1 MKSLSQSDYGLIR
14 SLYQDVYAPD
24 IAESILDEFTDED
37 LDDLTDE
44 YIEEQVIE
52 FFEECLEE
60 GLDIDIVEQ
69 TICESVDTELE
80 ILTEVTNPAQ
90 VAAMRMRD
98 KTSASSGE
106 GQKSGRDAGSMAR
119 AKLKVS
125 KQKVG
130 SASPEKKASKL
141 SQIKG
146 AVKKVGQAAKGGVGL
161 ATRAV
166 GTAVR
171 AGSAVKSAAKK
182 GYERGRQGSG
192 GGSSSSSS
200 SDSGSDSGSSSS
212 SDSGSSSSSSSSGTG
227 PSSSSSSTGGGSSA
241 APRKR
246 KDGLLKRGLK
256 KVVRGITKGVS
267 AAAGAVKAG
276 ADSLTD
282 RARKEDMNYNKE
294 LATIKELY
302 SQVCNHQSEEV
313 EEYIDFLITEGYDCS
328 DLTWNDMYEEYES
341 LDEGLRSAVKR
352 LLGKKKEEPAK
363 PMSRGDELRKKYNVG
378 PEKSDTSAKAQ
389 ILKKTRAKAE
399 SDQKEFGGSRYS
411 KGVADRSK
419 AAHERQLKGGYS
431 KYGADDARG
440 SGNKARKR
448 AAALTK
454 EELEATG
461 LFTVKE
467 IEAIVE
473 SENVDEAMS
482 SYDRNRKRAA
492 QRAADRNAAR
502 AAGKTGVVPGVGYVT
517 PRREKET
524 YTDEKGTVRHKS
536 GAKNEEFEQLD
547 EISKKLARSYLNKN
561 IEDQDKT
568 DKYVYT
574 KGRKHDD
581 AMKGMDRLEKRE
593 KGGARAQG
601 KLYKG
606 TPNEGPEDKNTK
618 VPATGKDP
626 NYNPLL
632 HYPQD
637 KKEKSKGLKG
647 LVKRLTRKEELESL
661 HQAYLS
667 MTNEGE
673 QLDEISKK
681 LARSYVEKGIDDQR
695 SLDKK
700 AYAKGTSEKDGIRAL
715 EKIDK
720 RDKGIGMAHD
730 KLYKGTPNEIERNKK
745 IKVPATGKDPAHNY
759 PQDKPKGLKGFVKRL
774 TRKEELESLHQ
785 AYLSMTNEGE
795 QLDEISKKLARS
807 YVDKATDDR
816 DKNAKDWKSTSS
828 GEAFNKAERRE
839 KNIQRATSKLYKGT
853 PAGEIMGTGNP
864 AKVSATGEDPAEPKE
879 KSKGLKGLVKRITRK
894 EELELDENRRAARA
908 AGGYK
913 DDSKKQTDPSKAG
926 FTGISNS
933 IADIMKQNKE
943 IEARKKK

>member
-52 FFEECLEE
+52 FFQECLEE

-98 KTSASSGE
+98 KTSAASGE
-106 GQKSGRDAGSMAR
+106 GQKSDRDAGAAAR

-146 AVKKVGQAAKGGVGL
+146 AVKKVGQAAKGGIGL

-192 GGSSSSSS
+192 GGSSSSS
-200 SDSGSDSGSSSS
+200 DSG
-212 SDSGSSSSSSSSGTG
+212 SSSSSGTG
-227 PSSSSSSTGGGSSA
+227 PSSSSSSGGGSSSA
-241 APRKR
+241 TPKKR

-302 SQVCNHQSEEV
+302 RQVCNHQEEEPEQLDEKEGNTHEFGSSAYDQESAEAQRDYNRQFKPSGGMKRRPKGAGRPRGAGKMKK
-313 EEYIDFLITEGYDCS
+313 EEYIDEMG
-328 DLTWNDMYEEYES
+328 
-341 LDEGLRSAVKR
+341 
-352 LLGKKKEEPAK
+352 
-363 PMSRGDELRKKYNVG
+363 
-378 PEKSDTSAKAQ
+378 KSDQGVRDRIAMFKNSKIEYTPPTNWDKDANRGKGATVSPKQ
-389 ILKKTRAKAE
+389 AE
-399 SDQKEFGGSRYS
+399 NRRRKSL
-411 KGVADRSK
+411 
-419 AAHERQLKGGYS
+419 RQ
-431 KYGADDARG
+431 
-440 SGNKARKR
+440 
-448 AAALTK
+448 

-461 LFTVKE
+461 LFTAKE
-467 IEAIVE
+467 IEALVE

-547 EISKKLARSYLNKN
+547 EISKKLARNYLNKSM
-561 IEDQDKT
+561 DDYDKT

-574 KGRKHDD
+574 KGRKHKD

-593 KGGARAQG
+593 KGGMRAQG

-606 TPNEGPEDKNTK
+606 TPNERPEDKKPTPQQPSLKLRHELNSAK
-618 VPATGKDP
+618 LPVENVPYAVAVTQR
-626 NYNPLL
+626 NYL
-632 HYPQD
+632 
-637 KKEKSKGLKG
+637 
-647 LVKRLTRKEELESL
+647 
-661 HQAYLS
+661 
-667 MTNEGE
+667 
-673 QLDEISKK
+673 
-681 LARSYVEKGIDDQR
+681 IDH
-695 SLDKK
+695 
-700 AYAKGTSEKDGIRAL
+700 
-715 EKIDK
+715 KI
-720 RDKGIGMAHD
+720 
-730 KLYKGTPNEIERNKK
+730 
-745 IKVPATGKDPAHNY
+745 
-759 PQDKPKGLKGFVKRL
+759 
-774 TRKEELESLHQ
+774 
-785 AYLSMTNEGE
+785 
-795 QLDEISKKLARS
+795 
-807 YVDKATDDR
+807 
-816 DKNAKDWKSTSS
+816 
-828 GEAFNKAERRE
+828 
-839 KNIQRATSKLYKGT
+839 
-853 PAGEIMGTGNP
+853 
-864 AKVSATGEDPAEPKE
+864 
-879 KSKGLKGLVKRITRK
+879 
-894 EELELDENRRAARA
+894 
-908 AGGYK
+908 
-913 DDSKKQTDPSKAG
+913 
-926 FTGISNS
+926 
-933 IADIMKQNKE
+933 
-943 IEARKKK
+943 

>member
-1 MKSLSQSDYGLIR
+1 MKALSQSDYGLIR

-80 ILTEVTNPAQ
+80 VLTEVTNPAK

-98 KTSASSGE
+98 KTSAASGE

-146 AVKKVGQAAKGGVGL
+146 AVKKVGQAAKGGIGL

-200 SDSGSDSGSSSS
+200 DSGSSSS
-212 SDSGSSSSSSSSGTG
+212 SGTGSSSSSSDSGSSSSSGTG
-227 PSSSSSSTGGGSSA
+227 PSSSSSSGGGSSSA

-256 KVVRGITKGVS
+256 KVVRGISKGVS

-302 SQVCNHQSEEV
+302 RQVCDNQ
-313 EEYIDFLITEGYDCS
+313 
-328 DLTWNDMYEEYES
+328 N
-341 LDEGLRSAVKR
+341 
-352 LLGKKKEEPAK
+352 KEELEQI
-363 PMSRGDELRKKYNVG
+363 DEMV
-378 PEKSDTSAKAQ
+378 KSDAGVRSRMKISGYEPPTNWDPEANRGKGATVSPKQ
-389 ILKKTRAKAE
+389 AE
-399 SDQKEFGGSRYS
+399 KRRRKSL
-411 KGVADRSK
+411 
-419 AAHERQLKGGYS
+419 RQ
-431 KYGADDARG
+431 
-440 SGNKARKR
+440 
-448 AAALTK
+448 

-461 LFTVKE
+461 LFTAKE
-467 IEAIVE
+467 IEALVE

-536 GAKNEEFEQLD
+536 GAKNEE
-547 EISKKLARSYLNKN
+547 
-561 IEDQDKT
+561 
-568 DKYVYT
+568 
-574 KGRKHDD
+574 
-581 AMKGMDRLEKRE
+581 
-593 KGGARAQG
+593 
-601 KLYKG
+601 
-606 TPNEGPEDKNTK
+606 
-618 VPATGKDP
+618 
-626 NYNPLL
+626 
-632 HYPQD
+632 
-637 KKEKSKGLKG
+637 
-647 LVKRLTRKEELESL
+647 
-661 HQAYLS
+661 
-667 MTNEGE
+667 
-673 QLDEISKK
+673 
-681 LARSYVEKGIDDQR
+681 
-695 SLDKK
+695 
-700 AYAKGTSEKDGIRAL
+700 
-715 EKIDK
+715 
-720 RDKGIGMAHD
+720 
-730 KLYKGTPNEIERNKK
+730 
-745 IKVPATGKDPAHNY
+745 
-759 PQDKPKGLKGFVKRL
+759 
-774 TRKEELESLHQ
+774 
-785 AYLSMTNEGE
+785 
-795 QLDEISKKLARS
+795 
-807 YVDKATDDR
+807 
-816 DKNAKDWKSTSS
+816 
-828 GEAFNKAERRE
+828 
-839 KNIQRATSKLYKGT
+839 
-853 PAGEIMGTGNP
+853 
-864 AKVSATGEDPAEPKE
+864 
-879 KSKGLKGLVKRITRK
+879 
-894 EELELDENRRAARA
+894 LELDENRRAARA

-933 IADIMKQNKE
+933 IADIMRQNKE
-943 IEARKKK
+943 IEARKKKSGAKNEELEHLDELSKGTMGSYVKKASKDVEKRSYTQGSTDAEDAEIGYPGQTPKDKKIDKRQKGIGKAVDKMTRKEELESLRQAYLSISNGGEHLDEISLSEGEQPNIEYLNRYGGHPEVKPKKKKKTPFEKENPGHSDSKPTARFTKADREEMLRAKKEASDKVAADARRARGKK

>member
-1 MKSLSQSDYGLIR
+1 MKALSQSEYGLIK
-14 SLYQDVYAPD
+14 SLYQDVYSPD

-44 YIEEQVIE
+44 YIEEQVTE

-80 ILTEVTNPAQ
+80 VLTEKVDPNEIQRRRDQSKDRLATGKAMKS
-90 VAAMRMRD
+90 AAS
-98 KTSASSGE
+98 KPKESSG
-106 GQKSGRDAGSMAR
+106 GDRDAGAMAR

-130 SASPEKKASKL
+130 SASPEKKASAL
-141 SQIKG
+141 SRIKG
-146 AVKKVGQAAKGGVGL
+146 AVKKVGKAAQGGVGL
-161 ATRAV
+161 AARAV
-166 GTAVR
+166 GTAQR

-192 GGSSSSSS
+192 GSSSSSS
-200 SDSGSDSGSSSS
+200 SDSGSSSSSS

-227 PSSSSSSTGGGSSA
+227 PSSSSSSGGGSSSP
-241 APRKR
+241 APTKR

-256 KVVRGITKGVS
+256 KVVRGISKGVS

-302 SQVCNHQSEEV
+302 SQVCDNQNEEV
-313 EEYIDFLITEGYDCS
+313 EEYIDFLIIEGYDCS

-352 LLGKKKEEPAK
+352 LLGGKKKEEPAK

-378 PEKSDTSAKAQ
+378 PERSDTSAKAQ

-454 EELEATG
+454 EELEQIDEMGKSDDGVRSRMKISGYEPPTNWDPEANRGKGATVSPKQAEKRRRKSLRQEELEATG

-467 IEAIVE
+467 IEALVE

-482 SYDRNRKRAA
+482 SYNKNRKRAA

-536 GAKNEEFEQLD
+536 GAKNEELEHLD
-547 EISKKLARSYLNKN
+547 EVSDRKVRAVRDAREKQWNKQFGKN
-561 IEDQDKT
+561 RVKDPTDDMT
-568 DKYVYT
+568 DKV
-574 KGRKHDD
+574 D
-581 AMKGMDRLEKRE
+581 
-593 KGGARAQG
+593 
-601 KLYKG
+601 KL
-606 TPNEGPEDKNTK
+606 
-618 VPATGKDP
+618 
-626 NYNPLL
+626 
-632 HYPQD
+632 
-637 KKEKSKGLKG
+637 
-647 LVKRLTRKEELESL
+647 
-661 HQAYLS
+661 
-667 MTNEGE
+667 
-673 QLDEISKK
+673 I
-681 LARSYVEKGIDDQR
+681 DQR
-695 SLDKK
+695 NKRTGSKVKKTTMGQLTDK
-700 AYAKGTSEKDGIRAL
+700 
-715 EKIDK
+715 
-720 RDKGIGMAHD
+720 H
-730 KLYKGTPNEIERNKK
+730 
-745 IKVPATGKDPAHNY
+745 
-759 PQDKPKGLKGFVKRL
+759 
-774 TRKEELESLHQ
+774 
-785 AYLSMTNEGE
+785 
-795 QLDEISKKLARS
+795 
-807 YVDKATDDR
+807 
-816 DKNAKDWKSTSS
+816 
-828 GEAFNKAERRE
+828 
-839 KNIQRATSKLYKGT
+839 
-853 PAGEIMGTGNP
+853 
-864 AKVSATGEDPAEPKE
+864 
-879 KSKGLKGLVKRITRK
+879 RK

-943 IEARKKK
+943 IEARKKKSGAKNEELEHLDEISKKTMGSYVKKAAKDIEKRSYDQAEIEADTWQSVPDKDDRIDKRQKGIGRAVGKLTK

>member
-98 KTSASSGE
+98 KTSAASGE

-171 AGSAVKSAAKK
+171 AGSAIKSAAKK

-200 SDSGSDSGSSSS
+200 SNSGSDSGTSSSS
-212 SDSGSSSSSSSSGTG
+212 SDSGSSSSSDTG
-227 PSSSSSSTGGGSSA
+227 SSSSSSSGSGESSA

-302 SQVCNHQSEEV
+302 SQVCNHQSEEEI
-313 EEYIDFLITEGYDCS
+313 EE
-328 DLTWNDMYEEYES
+328 DMKP
-341 LDEGLRSAVKR
+341 LP
-352 LLGKKKEEPAK
+352 KEKMERQSNKAYAKEVVAARQGNEKETNKQMQRRIAMTDPAG
-363 PMSRGDELRKKYNVG
+363 R
-378 PEKSDTSAKAQ
+378 
-389 ILKKTRAKAE
+389 
-399 SDQKEFGGSRYS
+399 
-411 KGVADRSK
+411 K
-419 AAHERQLKGGYS
+419 AALK
-431 KYGADDARG
+431 
-440 SGNKARKR
+440 
-448 AAALTK
+448 K

-482 SYDRNRKRAA
+482 SYDKNRKRAA

-517 PRREKET
+517 PNKERET

-536 GAKNEEFEQLD
+536 GAKNE
-547 EISKKLARSYLNKN
+547 
-561 IEDQDKT
+561 
-568 DKYVYT
+568 
-574 KGRKHDD
+574 
-581 AMKGMDRLEKRE
+581 
-593 KGGARAQG
+593 
-601 KLYKG
+601 
-606 TPNEGPEDKNTK
+606 
-618 VPATGKDP
+618 
-626 NYNPLL
+626 
-632 HYPQD
+632 
-637 KKEKSKGLKG
+637 
-647 LVKRLTRKEELESL
+647 
-661 HQAYLS
+661 
-667 MTNEGE
+667 
-673 QLDEISKK
+673 
-681 LARSYVEKGIDDQR
+681 
-695 SLDKK
+695 
-700 AYAKGTSEKDGIRAL
+700 
-715 EKIDK
+715 
-720 RDKGIGMAHD
+720 
-730 KLYKGTPNEIERNKK
+730 
-745 IKVPATGKDPAHNY
+745 
-759 PQDKPKGLKGFVKRL
+759 
-774 TRKEELESLHQ
+774 
-785 AYLSMTNEGE
+785 
-795 QLDEISKKLARS
+795 
-807 YVDKATDDR
+807 
-816 DKNAKDWKSTSS
+816 
-828 GEAFNKAERRE
+828 
-839 KNIQRATSKLYKGT
+839 
-853 PAGEIMGTGNP
+853 
-864 AKVSATGEDPAEPKE
+864 
-879 KSKGLKGLVKRITRK
+879 
-894 EELELDENRRAARA
+894 
-908 AGGYK
+908 
-913 DDSKKQTDPSKAG
+913 
-926 FTGISNS
+926 
-933 IADIMKQNKE
+933 
-943 IEARKKK
+943 

>member
-52 FFEECLEE
+52 FFQECLEE

-98 KTSASSGE
+98 KTSAASGE

-146 AVKKVGQAAKGGVGL
+146 AVKKVGQAAKGGIGL

-200 SDSGSDSGSSSS
+200 DSAPTSSASGPSSSS
-212 SDSGSSSSSSSSGTG
+212 SSGGSSSSSSS
-227 PSSSSSSTGGGSSA
+227 GGGSSSA
-241 APRKR
+241 APTKR

-282 RARKEDMNYNKE
+282 RARKEDMNYSKE

-302 SQVCNHQSEEV
+302 SQVCDNQNEEV

-352 LLGKKKEEPAK
+352 LLGGKKKEEPAK

-389 ILKKTRAKAE
+389 ILKKTRAKAD

-461 LFTVKE
+461 LFTAKE
-467 IEAIVE
+467 IEALVE
-473 SENVDEAMS
+473 SENVDEAITSEKGKAKMKSMIDARTTDSGRAKPGKGQNVKDIKHIGRANVDGYGGTPPNLKVAKNPVKSNFTGLNSGTGNKAKRRADALTRNEEFVDEAMS

-517 PRREKET
+517 PNKERET

-536 GAKNEEFEQLD
+536 GAKNEEF
-547 EISKKLARSYLNKN
+547 
-561 IEDQDKT
+561 
-568 DKYVYT
+568 
-574 KGRKHDD
+574 
-581 AMKGMDRLEKRE
+581 
-593 KGGARAQG
+593 
-601 KLYKG
+601 
-606 TPNEGPEDKNTK
+606 
-618 VPATGKDP
+618 
-626 NYNPLL
+626 
-632 HYPQD
+632 
-637 KKEKSKGLKG
+637 
-647 LVKRLTRKEELESL
+647 
-661 HQAYLS
+661 
-667 MTNEGE
+667 E

-700 AYAKGTSEKDGIRAL
+700 AYAKGTSEEDGIKAL

-745 IKVPATGKDPAHNY
+745 IKVTATGKDPAHNY
-759 PQDKPKGLKGFVKRL
+759 PKEKSKGIKGLVKRL
-774 TRKEELESLHQ
+774 TRKEELESLRQ
-785 AYLSMTNEGE
+785 AYLSMSNGGE
-795 QLDEISKKLARS
+795 QLDEISLKTKIKAYASAQDPDDERPEQGERIMKNIVKKHGEKAGKHAHDHEQSYHYGRGPSAKERIEKNRDYRTTKAGKMHGQDQKKLKSDLKKNRTQKEETDSLYQAYLSISNGGEQLDELSKKTMGSYVKKAAKDVEKRS
-807 YVDKATDDR
+807 YDQA
-816 DKNAKDWKSTSS
+816 
-828 GEAFNKAERRE
+828 
-839 KNIQRATSKLYKGT
+839 
-853 PAGEIMGTGNP
+853 
-864 AKVSATGEDPAEPKE
+864 
-879 KSKGLKGLVKRITRK
+879 
-894 EELELDENRRAARA
+894 ELEADTWLSVPEKDPKIDKRQKGIGRAV
-908 AGGYK
+908 GK
-913 DDSKKQTDPSKAG
+913 LTK
-926 FTGISNS
+926 
-933 IADIMKQNKE
+933 
-943 IEARKKK
+943 

>member
-1 MKSLSQSDYGLIR
+1 MKALSQSDYGLIR

-98 KTSASSGE
+98 KTSAASGE

-200 SDSGSDSGSSSS
+200 SDSGFDSGTSSSS
-212 SDSGSSSSSSSSGTG
+212 SDSGSSSSSGTG
-227 PSSSSSSTGGGSSA
+227 SSSSSSSGSGESSA

-282 RARKEDMNYNKE
+282 RARKENMNYNKE
-294 LATIKELY
+294 LSTIKELY
-302 SQVCNHQSEEV
+302 SQVCDNQNEEV

-328 DLTWNDMYEEYES
+328 DLTWNDMYEEYQS

-352 LLGKKKEEPAK
+352 LLGGKKKEEPAK

-378 PEKSDTSAKAQ
+378 PERSDTSAKAQ

-467 IEAIVE
+467 IEALVE

-482 SYDRNRKRAA
+482 SYDKNRKRAA

-517 PRREKET
+517 ARKEKET

-536 GAKNEEFEQLD
+536 GAKNEE
-547 EISKKLARSYLNKN
+547 
-561 IEDQDKT
+561 
-568 DKYVYT
+568 
-574 KGRKHDD
+574 
-581 AMKGMDRLEKRE
+581 
-593 KGGARAQG
+593 
-601 KLYKG
+601 
-606 TPNEGPEDKNTK
+606 
-618 VPATGKDP
+618 
-626 NYNPLL
+626 
-632 HYPQD
+632 
-637 KKEKSKGLKG
+637 
-647 LVKRLTRKEELESL
+647 LESL

-667 MTNEGE
+667 IVSEGE
-673 QLDEISKK
+673 QPNIEHLNRYGGHPEVKPKK
-681 LARSYVEKGIDDQR
+681 KKKTPFEKENPGH
-695 SLDKK
+695 
-700 AYAKGTSEKDGIRAL
+700 SE
-715 EKIDK
+715 
-720 RDKGIGMAHD
+720 
-730 KLYKGTPNEIERNKK
+730 
-745 IKVPATGKDPAHNY
+745 
-759 PQDKPKGLKGFVKRL
+759 DKPTARFTKADREEMLAAK
-774 TRKEELESLHQ
+774 KEASDKV
-785 AYLSMTNEGE
+785 AASA
-795 QLDEISKKLARS
+795 KK
-807 YVDKATDDR
+807 Y
-816 DKNAKDWKSTSS
+816 
-828 GEAFNKAERRE
+828 G
-839 KNIQRATSKLYKGT
+839 
-853 PAGEIMGTGNP
+853 
-864 AKVSATGEDPAEPKE
+864 
-879 KSKGLKGLVKRITRK
+879 
-894 EELELDENRRAARA
+894 
-908 AGGYK
+908 
-913 DDSKKQTDPSKAG
+913 KK
-926 FTGISNS
+926 
-933 IADIMKQNKE
+933 
-943 IEARKKK
+943 